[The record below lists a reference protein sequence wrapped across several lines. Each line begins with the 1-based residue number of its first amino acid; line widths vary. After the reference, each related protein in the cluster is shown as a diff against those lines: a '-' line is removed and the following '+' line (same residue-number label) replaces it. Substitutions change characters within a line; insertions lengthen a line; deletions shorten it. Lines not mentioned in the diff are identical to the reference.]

1 MTYHDLDPES
11 LAAEP
16 NLNCHGGNGRPPRVL
31 RLGAE
36 SGERSGKDPLTQVQP
51 QGGRDLEGLSQKQ
64 LGNKSRPP
72 SGTTSSYKVLA
83 VDKRSAAHCTWVP
96 PKGSA
101 PHSSLTSEQGVN
113 LIHTHPHPHPQTTR
127 HLQSPLWIPTQAPTL
142 SSRLLVPPG
151 LERVL
156 SLQLCIRGCGWFE
169 FLRATMRAKM
179 LLLRC

>member
-83 VDKRSAAHCTWVP
+83 VDKRSAAPCTSQQP
-96 PKGSA
+96 
-101 PHSSLTSEQGVN
+101 N
-113 LIHTHPHPHPQTTR
+113 
-127 HLQSPLWIPTQAPTL
+127 
-142 SSRLLVPPG
+142 
-151 LERVL
+151 
-156 SLQLCIRGCGWFE
+156 F
-169 FLRATMRAKM
+169 
-179 LLLRC
+179 